1 MAGVH
6 EVDYPHIGF
15 AGVLAVQSP
24 GARLQRPL
32 PRHRYRE
39 DRAQVAYPVV
49 ATG

>member
-6 EVDYPHIGF
+6 ELDDPHVGF
-15 AGVLAVQSP
+15 AGMLAVQAP
-24 GARLQRPL
+24 GARPQRTL

-39 DRAQVAYPVV
+39 DRTQVAYPVV